1 MSLSVQNNMNT
12 EQTKAI
18 KNKKAKLTIFEMVL
32 FSMFASMMFI
42 SKIVMEFLP
51 NIHLL
56 GMFVMLLTVVYR
68 KKALIPIYLF
78 VLLQGIYGGFAVW
91 WFPYLYVWTVLWA
104 VTMLLP
110 QNMNKKVCMIVY
122 PLVCCLHGLCFG
134 ILYAPIQAMVFGF
147 TFKQTVAWVVA
158 GFPFDIT
165 HAVGN
170 LVLGTLVYPLSILIV
185 RLSKKINK

>member
-1 MSLSVQNNMNT
+1 M
-12 EQTKAI
+12 
-18 KNKKAKLTIFEMVL
+18 KLIQKEKEDSKSRLTVAEMTVFGML
-32 FSMFASMMFI
+32 GALMFC
-42 SKIVMEFLP
+42 SKIIMEVLP
-51 NIHLL
+51 NIHVL
-56 GMFVMLLTVVYR
+56 GMLTMVYTLVYR
-68 KKALIPIYLF
+68 KKALFPIYVY
-78 VLLQGIYGGFAVW
+78 VLLNGVFSGFATW
-91 WFPYLYVWTVLWA
+91 WIPYLYIWTVLWA

-110 QNMNKKVCMIVY
+110 KKMPTAVASIVY

-134 ILYAPIQAMVFGF
+134 ILYAPVQAMVFGF
-147 TFKQTVAWVVA
+147 TFKQTVAWVAA